1 MHLFVV
7 GAGHVGLVSATGFRA
22 LGHRVTVA
30 DVQTDRIERL
40 RQGIPPIYEP
50 GLEEAIRAGL
60 ADGSL
65 AFQSGNVP
73 PADVAVAFVTVSTP
87 PGPDGALSTAHVRS
101 AVGDLLSTMGTGHT
115 IVVRSTLPLG
125 GPAELVALRGGR
137 ADAPAIVTNPEFMR
151 EGSGLHDFLHPDRV
165 VAGWLEPRDREAA
178 EAVLSLYDGVEAP
191 RLVADAASAAL
202 IKLASNVFLATKI
215 AFANELARVVEAYG
229 GDVRT
234 VADGIGM
241 DGRIGRGA
249 LTAGP
254 GFGGS
259 CLPEQAVALSE
270 LAAARSVQTPLV
282 DAITAS
288 NGTHQQ
294 AIVERLAAHLGGESG
309 TRQLR
314 GCRVAVLGLAFKAR
328 TDDVRESPA
337 LALVARLRAAGASV
351 LASDP
356 RAGARAQAVDPEL
369 ALAASVDAAVDGA
382 DAVLIATEWP
392 EYGSLDW
399 VALRRRMAGDL
410 VYDTRAIV
418 DPAAVR
424 AAGLRLVRLGEPDA
438 EAASLDA

>member
-1 MHLFVV
+1 MHLFII
-7 GAGHVGLVSATGFRA
+7 GAGHVGLVSASGFRA

-30 DVQTDRIERL
+30 DVQEQRIERL
-40 RQGIPPIYEP
+40 RDGIPPIYEP
-50 GLEEAIRAGL
+50 GLQDAVREGL
-60 ADGSL
+60 ADGTL
-65 AFQSGNVP
+65 AFQVGNTP
-73 PADVAVAFVTVSTP
+73 PADVAFSFVAVSTP
-87 PGPDGALSTAHVRS
+87 PGPDGALSTAHVRA
-101 AVGDLLSTMGTGHT
+101 AVGDLLANTGPDHT
-115 IVVRSTLPLG
+115 IVIRSTLPLG
-125 GPAELVALRGGR
+125 GPAELIALRGDR

-151 EGSGLHDFLHPDRV
+151 EGSGIADFLKPDRV
-165 VAGWLEPRDREAA
+165 VAGWLEARDRGAA
-178 EAVLSLYDGVEAP
+178 ESVLQLYEGVDAP

-229 GDVRT
+229 GDVRI

-241 DGRIGRGA
+241 DARIGRGA
-249 LTAGP
+249 LNAGP

-259 CLPEQAVALSE
+259 CLPEQAIALAE
-270 LAAARSVQTPLV
+270 LAAARSVPTPLV

-294 AIVERLAAHLGGESG
+294 AIVDRLAAHLADGRLG
-309 TRQLR
+309 

-337 LALVARLRAAGASV
+337 LALVARLREAGASV
-351 LASDP
+351 VASDP
-356 RAGARAQAVDPEL
+356 RAGARASAADPEL
-369 ALAASVDAAVDGA
+369 VLAASVEVAVEGA

-399 VALRRRMAGDL
+399 AALRARMAGDL

-418 DPAAVR
+418 DAATVR

-438 EAASLDA
+438 

>member
-1 MHLFVV
+1 MHLFIV
-7 GAGHVGLVSATGFRA
+7 GAGHVGLVSASGFRS

-30 DVQTDRIERL
+30 DVQEQRIERL
-40 RQGIPPIYEP
+40 REGIPPIYEP

-60 ADGSL
+60 ADGTL
-65 AFQSGNVP
+65 AFQVGNVP
-73 PADVAVAFVTVSTP
+73 PPDASFSFVAVSTP
-87 PGPDGALSTAHVRS
+87 PGADGALTTTHVRS
-101 AVGDLLSTMGTGHT
+101 AVGDLLANVGPDHT

-125 GPAELVALRGGR
+125 GPAELIELRAGR

-151 EGSGLHDFLHPDRV
+151 EGSGIADFLKPDRV
-165 VAGWLEPRDREAA
+165 VTGWLEPRDRAA
-178 EAVLSLYDGVEAP
+178 ADSVLSLYDGVVAP

-241 DGRIGRGA
+241 DLRIGRGA

-259 CLPEQAVALSE
+259 CLPEQAIALSE
-270 LAAARSVQTPLV
+270 MAAARSVPTPLV
-282 DAITAS
+282 DAITDS

-294 AIVERLAAHLGGESG
+294 AIVDRLAAHLGGTAG
-309 TRQLR
+309 PGRLG

-337 LALVARLRAAGASV
+337 LALVARLRASGATV
-351 LASDP
+351 VASDP
-356 RAGARAQAVDPEL
+356 RAGARAVAADPEL
-369 ALAASVDAAVDGA
+369 SLADSIEGTVDGA
-382 DAVLIATEWP
+382 DAILVATEWP
-392 EYGSLDW
+392 EYASLDW
-399 VALRRRMAGDL
+399 PALRERMAGDL
-410 VYDTRAIV
+410 VFDTRAIV
-418 DPAAVR
+418 DPVAVR

-438 EAASLDA
+438 

>member
-1 MHLFVV
+1 MHLFIV
-7 GAGHVGLVSATGFRA
+7 GAGHVGLVSAAGFRT

-30 DVQTDRIERL
+30 DVQEPRIGRL

-50 GLEEAIRAGL
+50 GLEDAIRAGID
-60 ADGSL
+60 DGSL
-65 AFQSGNVP
+65 AFQTGNVP
-73 PADVAVAFVTVSTP
+73 PEDVAFSFVAVSTP

-101 AVGDLLSTMGTGHT
+101 AVGDLLGATGPGHT
-115 IVVRSTLPLG
+115 IVIRSTLPLG
-125 GPAELVALRGGR
+125 GPAELVALRGER
-137 ADAPAIVTNPEFMR
+137 TDAPAIVTNPEFMR
-151 EGSGLHDFLHPDRV
+151 EGSGINDFLHPDRV
-165 VAGWLEPRDREAA
+165 VTGWLEPRDREAA
-178 EAVLSLYDGVEAP
+178 ESALALYDGVDAP

-241 DGRIGRGA
+241 DVRIGRGA

-259 CLPEQAVALSE
+259 CLPEQAIALSE
-270 LAAARSVQTPLV
+270 LASARSVRTPLV

-288 NGTHQQ
+288 NGAHQQ
-294 AIVERLAAHLGGESG
+294 AIVDRLAAHLCGDTG
-309 TRQLR
+309 TRQLT
-314 GCRVAVLGLAFKAR
+314 GCRVAVLGLAFKAH

-356 RAGARAQAVDPEL
+356 RAGARAPAADPDL
-369 ALAASVDAAVDGA
+369 ALAASVEAAADGA

-399 VALRRRMAGDL
+399 AALRRRMAGDL

-418 DPAAVR
+418 DAAAVR
-424 AAGLRLVRLGEPDA
+424 AAGLRLVRLGEPDG
-438 EAASLDA
+438 ETASLDG